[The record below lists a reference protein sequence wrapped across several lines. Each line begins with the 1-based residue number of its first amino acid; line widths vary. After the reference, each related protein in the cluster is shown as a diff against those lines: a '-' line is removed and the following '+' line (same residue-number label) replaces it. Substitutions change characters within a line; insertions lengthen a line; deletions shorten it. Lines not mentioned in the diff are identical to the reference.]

1 MNLTALASVL
11 LLSAPVLAAEPAA
24 PAQDKAAFEA
34 ELQRN
39 LEALD
44 KGMDRNTPIPCGQP
58 PMRPERIS
66 GEDLDFDPSRLAHL
80 DEDQT
85 TYMLRCTFK
94 LDGKAT
100 RCQMLQPAVGLDAKN
115 RERIKQWR
123 FKPALYK
130 DAPIAVTCTLT
141 GKLTP
146 RPRG

>member
-1 MNLTALASVL
+1 MNLPALASVI

-39 LEALD
+39 MEAFE
-44 KGMDRNTPIPCGQP
+44 KNRDRDSPIPCGHP

-66 GEDLDFDPSRLAHL
+66 GEDLDFDPSLLAHL

-85 TYMLRCTFK
+85 TYTLRCTFK

-100 RCQMLQPAVGLDAKN
+100 RCMMFQPAVGLDAKN

-123 FKPALYK
+123 FKPAMYK
-130 DAPIAVTCTLT
+130 GQPNAVTCTVT

>member
-24 PAQDKAAFEA
+24 QAQDKAA
-34 ELQRN
+34 
-39 LEALD
+39 LEAD
-44 KGMDRNTPIPCGQP
+44 IQRTMETIEKNRDRTFPIPCGQP

-66 GEDLDFDPSRLAHL
+66 GEDLDFAPAQLARL

-85 TYMLRCTFK
+85 TYQLRCTFK

-100 RCQMLQPAVGLDAKN
+100 RCLMYEPSLGLDAKN

-123 FKPALYK
+123 FKPAMYK
-130 DAPIAVTCTLT
+130 GEPNAVICTVS

-146 RPRG
+146 RPQN